1 MNPENLLQFIPFLK
15 DLFINKDNQ
24 VEKKSPKLIQLE
36 KRVKKHFKKPGS
48 GKADWAKYHQ
58 AAQLLRMAHSGQE
71 SFKKYGMQRFQDGR
85 WKTFDAIDFIEAGKK
100 GGKGTFLG
108 KKMIYP
114 EIAKLLTD
122 ENYTDEQLTKAF
134 TAYKSLIENPEAAKE
149 APSFRVP
156 QELLA
161 EWGKE
166 YAPVMKE
173 FFEKEYPK
181 GEYTSV
187 ENVIDRIALGDRPG
201 GVTVN
206 LDTGAEASYQS
217 KMASYKQPDFA
228 SAFPISGEHAVYQT
242 SPDAT
247 DRNLTLRRKE
257 RTLLGDLVTSSVSE
271 ESSRNRLGLPLG
283 PANINLATYPHA
295 SPLFKKLTE
304 RGQAPAR
311 MINTLEE
318 MLAHEFGHSSPLFT
332 QKRGPFDLDTG
343 RFKGQKAH
351 QRPFE
356 KLLQGSYDVK
366 TKTRTPGALDL
377 RGEGGRQ
384 SIENI
389 LEAYLE
395 SPEYKAQIAH
405 PTFQFE
411 NFMRNLRISAF
422 KNRDEKQ

>member
-24 VEKKSPKLIQLE
+24 VEKKSPKIIQFE

-48 GKADWAKYHQ
+48 GEADWAKYYR
-58 AAQLLRMAHSGQE
+58 ANELLRMAHSGQE

-85 WKTFDAIDFIEAGKK
+85 WKRFDAIDFIEAGKE

-122 ENYTDEQLTKAF
+122 ENFTDEQLTKAF

-161 EWGKE
+161 EWGKK

-187 ENVIDRIALGDRPG
+187 EDVINRIALGDKPG
-201 GVTVN
+201 GVTFD
-206 LDTGAEASYQS
+206 LDAGAGASYQGRGG
-217 KMASYKQPDFA
+217 AYRQPLFA
-228 SAFPISGEHAVYQT
+228 SAFPISGEYAVYQT
-242 SPDAT
+242 SPDAK
-247 DRNLTLRRKE
+247 DRNLALRRKE

-271 ESSRNRLGLPLG
+271 ETSRNRFGVPLG
-283 PANINLATYPHA
+283 PANIDLATYPQ
-295 SPLFKKLTE
+295 SDPFIKKLTE
-304 RGQAPAR
+304 RGQVPVR
-311 MINTLEE
+311 MINWIEE
-318 MLAHEFGHSSPLFT
+318 ALSHEFGHSSPLFT
-332 QKRGPFDLDTG
+332 HASYDTT
-343 RFKGQKAH
+343 KGKLGTEEGKGEH
-351 QRPFE
+351 WPSFH
-356 KLLQGSYDVK
+356 KLLQGSYDTK

-405 PTFQFE
+405 PTFQFDQL
-411 NFMRNLRISAF
+411 MSNLRRDARN
-422 KNRDEKQ
+422 NRDE